1 MVARLHWVALCV
13 ALVTASVLGTA
24 SAASAQGNPLIDR
37 GATEYE
43 DLRFQE
49 ALQTFSAALVRSGNT
64 TADQIRIYRYLALN
78 YLALQREEE
87 ASGAYRALLGLN
99 PDEQPGTDISPR
111 FREFFARVRTA
122 WEADGRPGT
131 AAAAAV
137 AIQHR
142 SPPQAERGTAV
153 TLTATITDPDHR
165 AAGLVLAYR
174 QGTSAVYRRLDCAR
188 DAEGTYTATIAADD
202 VRPPLVEYYFEA
214 MDAGGLP
221 LASRGDVAAPL
232 RIAVPAPGGDIAEE
246 PGFWAAIGGGAVL
259 VGLAIGL
266 GVFFGTQ
273 TSAPQQGTLVI
284 TIGD

>member
-1 MVARLHWVALCV
+1 MLAWLARVALC
-13 ALVTASVLGTA
+13 LTLFGSVVSVGA
-24 SAASAQGNPLIDR
+24 VASAQGNPLIDR
-37 GATEYE
+37 GVAEYE

-64 TADQIRIYRYLALN
+64 TDDQVRIYRYLALN

-111 FREFFARVRTA
+111 FREFFGRVRAA

-131 AAAAAV
+131 APAAAV

-142 SPPQAERGTAV
+142 SPPQAERGTPV
-153 TLTATITDPDHR
+153 TLTASITDPDGR

-174 QGTSAVYRRLDCAR
+174 QGTSAVYRRLDCTR
-188 DAEGTYTATIAADD
+188 TEDGGYTATIAAAD
-202 VRPPLVEYYFEA
+202 VSPPLVEYYFEA

-232 RIAVPAPGGDIAEE
+232 RIAVPAPGGDVASE
-246 PGFWAAIGGGAVL
+246 PLFWVGIGGGAVL
-259 VGLAIGL
+259 VGVAIAL

-273 TSAPQQGTLVI
+273 SGAAEQGTLRI

>member
-1 MVARLHWVALCV
+1 MVAWLARVAFS
-13 ALVTASVLGTA
+13 LVLLVSA
-24 SAASAQGNPLIDR
+24 SAASVASAQANPLIDR
-37 GATEYE
+37 GVAEYE

-64 TADQIRIYRYLALN
+64 PADQIRIYRYLALN

-87 ASGAYRALLGLN
+87 ASGAYRALLGLS
-99 PDEQPGTDISPR
+99 PDEQPGTDVSPR
-111 FREFFARVRTA
+111 FRDFFARVRAA

-131 AAAAAV
+131 APAAAV

-142 SPPQAERGTAV
+142 SPAQAERGTAV
-153 TLTATITDPDHR
+153 TLTASITDPDHR

-174 QGTSAVYRRLDCAR
+174 QGTSAVFRRVECTRGED
-188 DAEGTYTATIAADD
+188 GSFTATIAAAD
-202 VRPPLVEYYFEA
+202 VSPPLVEYYFEA
-214 MDAGGLP
+214 IDAGGLP

-232 RIAVPAPGGDIAEE
+232 RIAVPAPGGDIVSE
-246 PGFWAAIGGGAVL
+246 PAFWGVIAGGAVL
-259 VGLAIGL
+259 VGVGIAL

-273 TSAPQQGTLVI
+273 SGAQQGTLVI